1 MCIGTPQSHTFI
13 IHVCGKC
20 TRTIIFSYLVRYDFE
35 SSRIVYLRLIQFTC
49 ISTGR
54 PCAQLSSRSI
64 PEWTKKR
71 PSIQS
76 HSTSTKNHNY
86 LELQAKNKHQTRK
99 QNPDTPSSH
108 HPFDPASG
116 HRPQPLGVHIRSVDR
131 SATNIE
137 ETICVKSG
145 NQQDLTGKGNEDT
158 DSDKHCRSKRENC
171 GCHAM
176 LVLP

>member
-1 MCIGTPQSHTFI
+1 MTHSTGIHRAGQRHLCTTIRTALKSMTTCLAVFRIPGAWRIKLRTLRKHDSCTCTLCIGTPQSHTFI

-64 PEWTKKR
+64 PEWTNKQR
-71 PSIQS
+71 SIQS

-86 LELQAKNKHQTRK
+86 LELSQKQTSNKKTK
-99 QNPDTPSSH
+99 PGYAFLASS
-108 HPFDPASG
+108 
-116 HRPQPLGVHIRSVDR
+116 V
-131 SATNIE
+131 
-137 ETICVKSG
+137 
-145 NQQDLTGKGNEDT
+145 
-158 DSDKHCRSKRENC
+158 
-171 GCHAM
+171 
-176 LVLP
+176 